1 MVLVAMS
8 VMAFAQDNEQID
20 FQEVVRKYKM
30 ATPEVKLLMDS
41 LNSKIQN
48 DYRAMQVK
56 SVCGVSFGSSR
67 ESALSLLKNKY
78 GNPNILSTDNTI
90 IFDNIKYGGID
101 FDTVYFMFQSDGKKS
116 YLNACIFVIN
126 AKTKAKAE
134 QIMDL
139 YYTTLSKKYYLSS
152 TSDENGFRCYSGGV
166 SPLWNGHWSTLLD
179 ETNGQNYLTAVHTDV
194 IEFDK
199 EITTIKGILYGVRI
213 IYGPYEYVV
222 EEF

>member
-78 GNPNILSTDNTI
+78 GNPSNLSTDNMI
-90 IFDNIKYGGID
+90 IFDNIK
-101 FDTVYFMFQSDGKKS
+101 
-116 YLNACIFVIN
+116 
-126 AKTKAKAE
+126 
-134 QIMDL
+134 
-139 YYTTLSKKYYLSS
+139 
-152 TSDENGFRCYSGGV
+152 
-166 SPLWNGHWSTLLD
+166 
-179 ETNGQNYLTAVHTDV
+179 
-194 IEFDK
+194 
-199 EITTIKGILYGVRI
+199 
-213 IYGPYEYVV
+213 
-222 EEF
+222 